1 MESLGKLFGSPA
13 RLKVLR
19 LFLFNEDSAFSL
31 ADAAL
36 RTKVPKA
43 AARKEIALLAG
54 AGILKKKAGKGGAL
68 YQANKN
74 FAHYEQLLVF
84 LRSTTSVK
92 DANIVSAFKR
102 AGTLRAVVLSG
113 IFTGVLEPKV
123 DVLIVADRLDERALK
138 SAIHSIEAE
147 LGRELRYASFATPDF
162 RYRAGV
168 YDRLIRDV
176 MDYPHRTILDKI
188 GL

>member
-1 MESLGKLFGSPA
+1 MEQLGKIFGSPA
-13 RLKVLR
+13 RLKILR
-19 LFLFNEDSAFSL
+19 LFLFNEDASFTAT
-31 ADAAL
+31 DAAF
-36 RTKVPKA
+36 RAKVPVA
-43 AARKEIALLAG
+43 AARKEIALLHSTG
-54 AGILKKKAGKGGAL
+54 VLKKKNGKGKAH
-68 YQANKN
+68 YQANRA
-74 FAHYEQLLVF
+74 FVHYEQLLVF

-92 DANIVSAFKR
+92 DSRIVSTFKK
-102 AGTLRAVVLSG
+102 AGSLRAVVLSG

-123 DVLIVADRLDERALK
+123 DVLIVGDRLDERSIK
-138 SAIHSIEAE
+138 TAIHSIEAE

-176 MDYPHRTILDKI
+176 MDYPHRTIFDKI